1 LAGART
7 RQYQLIE
14 SPNFTDGLKSLG
26 DVRRVD
32 EILCELMIAISLEP
46 TKFTVVLGWKGL
58 RLAKTRRVEGQPGDI
73 PALRLHFRILS
84 GHRVELLYTEAEDDD
99 IPF

>member
-7 RQYQLIE
+7 RHYQLIE

-32 EILCELMIAISLEP
+32 EILCELMTVVSLEP
-46 TKFTVVLGWKGL
+46 TKFPIVLGWKSL
-58 RLAKTRRVEGQPGDI
+58 RLAKTTRVEDPRGGI

-84 GHRVELLYTEAEDDD
+84 GHRVELLYIEAEDDD